1 MTSIGVIAKISKV
14 VGYGR
19 RVDPRSGEKIQR
31 KNSRGRCKAEKTP
44 DCHHITP
51 ISGSCSRHIP
61 IPDVTST
68 IQSRLL
74 AELDL
79 APMPLRAKVTSPAF
93 RATAMMSTSSDIPK
107 ELPGDERDDVLFNS
121 IYGLRSVELNRP
133 KKLNSLNGSM
143 ARKILPR
150 LKEWEKSHL
159 ANMILISGAGS
170 KALCAGGD
178 VAALA
183 LQNESGVEGQ
193 KESTDFFGLEY
204 RLDYLL
210 ATYSK
215 PVISFMDGITMGG
228 GGGLSMHAP
237 FRIATERTVF
247 AMPETTIG
255 FFPDVGGSFFL
266 PRLDGET
273 GTYLALTS
281 ERLKG
286 VQALYAG
293 IATHYLHSSV
303 LSSVAQRLS
312 ELTFPD
318 HVELPERLEIEE
330 PMLMAGSLRTA
341 IDRCFQFNTIEE
353 IIQALE
359 QETEHKEWAQK
370 TLETLAGRSPTS
382 LKVTLRQMRLGKKWT
397 ISETFQ
403 REHEIAANFMRHPD
417 FVEGVKARLV
427 SKPPRQP
434 EWQPATLKEV
444 SNETVDKF
452 FEIPNEESRLPLLSQ
467 GDYKNYPHA
476 HFALPS
482 EKEIEKVVRQGHA
495 SRRPVVDYFLEKYAH
510 REGVRRKVVEVIA
523 RRTTTSAP
531 EGLKWN

>member
-1 MTSIGVIAKISKV
+1 
-14 VGYGR
+14 
-19 RVDPRSGEKIQR
+19 
-31 KNSRGRCKAEKTP
+31 
-44 DCHHITP
+44 
-51 ISGSCSRHIP
+51 
-61 IPDVTST
+61 
-68 IQSRLL
+68 
-74 AELDL
+74 
-79 APMPLRAKVTSPAF
+79 
-93 RATAMMSTSSDIPK
+93 MSTNIPK
-107 ELPGDERDDVLFNS
+107 ELPGDEPDDVLFNS
-121 IYGLRSVELNRP
+121 IYGIRSVELNRP

-143 ARKILPR
+143 ARKIFPR
-150 LKEWEKSHL
+150 LKEWEKSNL
-159 ANMILISGAGS
+159 ANMILISGAGE

-183 LQNESGVEGQ
+183 KQNAEGPEGQ
-193 KESTDFFGLEY
+193 QASTSFFGLEY
-204 RLDYLL
+204 GLDHMI

-215 PVISFMDGITMGG
+215 PVISYMDGITMGG
-228 GGGLSMHAP
+228 GVGLSMHAP

-303 LSSVAQRLS
+303 LANMTQRLS

-318 HVELPERLEIEE
+318 HVELPERLHTVNKTMAEFSLGLPPLEEE

-341 IDRCFQFNTIEE
+341 IDRCFAFNTVEE
-353 IIQALE
+353 ILQALE

-370 TLETLAGRSPTS
+370 TLETLSSRSPTS
-382 LKVTLRQMRLGKKWT
+382 LKVTLRQLRLGKKWS
-397 ISETFQ
+397 ISETFK
-403 REHEIAANFMRHPD
+403 REHAISAHFMRHPD
-417 FVEGVKARLV
+417 FVEGVNARLV
-427 SKPPRQP
+427 SKPPRQAQ
-434 EWQPATLKEV
+434 WQPATLKEV
-444 SNETVDKF
+444 SDEAVEEF
-452 FEIPNEESRLPLLSQ
+452 FKIPEGEERLSLFSD
-467 GDYKNYPHA
+467 GDYKSYPHA

-482 EKEIEKVVRQGHA
+482 EKEIEEVVRKGHA
-495 SRRPVVDYFLEKYAH
+495 SRRPVVDHFLEKYAH

-523 RRTTTSAP
+523 RKTSKTA
-531 EGLKWN
+531 EGGLRWN